1 MWLLKMAKFFRRD
14 TFWAPSTSP
23 RPRPTSVS
31 SSTFWRHTFAVY
43 TLDSWHFDTLGIWTK
58 EVKGQAD
65 NTDAR
70 FGIFYRNVL
79 SSVCLSLPHYYGRGF
94 RVYGTMGDKPHHKAG
109 CQ

>member
-65 NTDAR
+65 NALMPDLGYFTAM
-70 FGIFYRNVL
+70 YSL
-79 SSVCLSLPHYYGRGF
+79 LSVCHYLI
-94 RVYGTMGDKPHHKAG
+94 TMGGVSGSMELGDKPQHKAG